1 MPTPA
6 EPQAQPEFPDV
17 GKSIRFIGVSDLA
30 ADINPVARE
39 IGRAARG
46 ARLPVF
52 YLGRQ
57 PYRPV
62 WELQRRLHAW
72 RVAGEIPDVVLLLE
86 HQPVYTL
93 GKHADERHLLA
104 SRPADAEVVACD
116 RGGDVTYHGPGQL
129 MGYPIINLRERRP
142 SVSWYIRGLEDLI
155 IRTLAAFGPAA
166 VRIAGLPGVWIGRR
180 KVAALGVRLAHWT
193 TMHGFAI
200 NVCVP
205 RRYLD
210 GMIPCGIP
218 KYGVANLNDYLPGP
232 VSVQEVARR
241 LVPRLRGFLGRKD
254 GQGWRGIPS
263 SPAVG
268 GTLSGIQEKWQYSRQ

>member
-1 MPTPA
+1 MSTLA
-6 EPQAQPEFPDV
+6 EPHVQWEFPDV
-17 GKSIRFIGVSDLA
+17 AKSIRFIGVSGLA

-46 ARLPVF
+46 SRLPIF

-62 WELQRRLHAW
+62 WELQRQLHAW

-93 GKHADERHLLA
+93 GKHADERHLLT
-104 SRPADAEVVACD
+104 SRPADAEVVATD

-129 MGYPIINLRERRP
+129 VGYPIINLREHRP
-142 SVSWYIRGLEDLI
+142 SVAWYMQGLEDLI
-155 IRTLAAFGPAA
+155 IRTLAAFGLTA
-166 VRIAGLPGVWIGRR
+166 VRITGLPGVWIGRR

-210 GMIPCGIP
+210 GMIPCGMP

-232 VSVQEVARR
+232 VSVQEVARC
-241 LVPRLRGFLGRKD
+241 LAPWLQDFLARRD
-254 GQGWRGIPS
+254 CQINDR
-263 SPAVG
+263 
-268 GTLSGIQEKWQYSRQ
+268 R